1 MFKKI
6 LIANR
11 GDVALRVLRACRE
24 MNIPNVVVH
33 STADA
38 DSMPVRLADESVCI
52 GPPSSAESYLNVA
65 SIITAAGIT
74 GADAVH
80 PGVGFLAENAD
91 FAAMVAEHGF
101 EFIGPEPAHIA
112 LMGDKVT
119 AKTAARELTF
129 IGPEPRHIRSM
140 GDKVEAKITA
150 ADSGLPLV
158 PGSPGA
164 VHTLDEA
171 RTIGADI
178 GYPLL
183 VKAASGGGGRGMK
196 VAETADDLA
205 EAFSSAR
212 SEAKAAFGDDTVYL
226 ERYLGQP
233 RHIEVQVIADSH
245 GNVVH
250 LGEREC
256 SIQRRHQK
264 LFEEAPSPV
273 LSAEQRAEIGGIAAE
288 ATRRMGYLGVGTMEF
303 LYENGEFFFIEMNTR
318 LQVEHP
324 ITEAITGVDLV
335 REQIRIAAGKELS
348 FRQEDVTFTGHAIE
362 CRINAEHPETFMPT
376 PGKVTAFHAAGG
388 SGIRVDSCLYSGY
401 SVPPYYDS
409 LIAKLIVHGD
419 DRAQCLARLKRALAE
434 FVVEPIP
441 TTLDLHERLVDA
453 PAVLDGSY
461 NIRWLEEHFLSDD

>member
-11 GDVALRVLRACRE
+11 GDVALRVLRACKE
-24 MNIPNVVVH
+24 MQIPTVIVH

-52 GPPSSAESYLNVA
+52 GPPSSSESYLNVA
-65 SIITAAGIT
+65 AIITAAGIT

-91 FAAMVAEHGF
+91 FADIVAAHG
-101 EFIGPEPAHIA
+101 
-112 LMGDKVT
+112 
-119 AKTAARELTF
+119 LTF

-150 ADSGLPLV
+150 AEAGLPLV

-164 VHTLDEA
+164 VPTLADA
-171 RTIGADI
+171 RRIGAKV

-196 VAETADDLA
+196 VAETADGLA

-264 LFEEAPSPV
+264 LFEEAPSPA
-273 LSAEQRAEIGGIAAE
+273 LSPEQRQEIGTIAAE
-288 ATRRMGYLGVGTMEF
+288 ATRHMGYLGVGTMEF
-303 LYENGEFFFIEMNTR
+303 LYENGAFFFIEMNTR

-324 ITEAITGVDLV
+324 ITEEITGVDLV
-335 REQIRIAAGKELS
+335 REQVRIAAGMPLS
-348 FRQEDVTFTGHAIE
+348 FTQEDITFTGHAIE

-388 SGIRVDSCLYSGY
+388 PGIRVDSCLYTGY
-401 SVPPYYDS
+401 SIPPFYDS
-409 LIAKLIVHGD
+409 LIAKLIVYGD
-419 DRAQCLARLKRALAE
+419 DRDKCLARLRRALAE
-434 FVVEPIP
+434 FIVEPIP
-441 TTLDLHERLVDA
+441 TTLGLHERLVDA
-453 PAVLDGSY
+453 EAVKDGSY
-461 NIRWLEEHFLSDD
+461 NIRWLEEKFLAGDDSGTAE

>member
-24 MNIPNVVVH
+24 LNIPNVVVH

-52 GPPSSAESYLNVA
+52 GPPPSSDSYLNVA

-91 FAAMVAEHGF
+91 FAEIVAAHG
-101 EFIGPEPAHIA
+101 
-112 LMGDKVT
+112 
-119 AKTAARELTF
+119 LTF

-150 ADSGLPLV
+150 AEAGLPLV

-164 VHTLDEA
+164 VHTLEEA
-171 RTIGADI
+171 KRIGADV

-273 LSAEQRAEIGGIAAE
+273 LTAAQRAEIGGIAAE

-335 REQIRIAAGKELS
+335 REQIRIAAGMELS

-376 PGKVTAFHAAGG
+376 PGKISAFHAAGG
-388 SGIRVDSCLYSGY
+388 PGIRVDSCLYSGY
-401 SVPPYYDS
+401 AVPPYYDS
-409 LIAKLIVHGD
+409 LIAKLIVYGD
-419 DRAQCLARLKRALAE
+419 DRAHCLARLKRALQE
-434 FVVEPIP
+434 FIVEPIP
-441 TTLDLHERLVDA
+441 TTLALHERLVDA
-453 PAVLDGSY
+453 PAVIDGSY
-461 NIRWLEEHFLSDD
+461 NIRWLEEYFLDQDD

>member
-11 GDVALRVLRACRE
+11 GDVALRVLRACQE
-24 MNIPNVVVH
+24 LQIPNVVVH

-52 GPPSSAESYLNVA
+52 GPPSSADSYLNVA
-65 SIITAAGIT
+65 SIVTAAGIA

-91 FAAMVAEHGF
+91 FAEIVAAHG
-101 EFIGPEPAHIA
+101 
-112 LMGDKVT
+112 
-119 AKTAARELTF
+119 LTF

-150 ADSGLPLV
+150 AEAGLPLV

-164 VHTLDEA
+164 VATLEEA
-171 RTIGADI
+171 TRIGADV

-196 VAETADDLA
+196 VAETEAGLA

-273 LSAEQRAEIGGIAAE
+273 LTAEQRAEIGGVAAE

-335 REQIRIAAGKELS
+335 REQIRIAAGMPLS
-348 FRQEDVTFTGHAIE
+348 FTQEDVTFTGHAIE

-376 PGKVTAFHAAGG
+376 PGRITAYHAAGG
-388 SGIRVDSCLYSGY
+388 PGIRVDSCLYAGY

-409 LIAKLIVHGD
+409 LIAKLIVYGD
-419 DRAQCLARLKRALAE
+419 DRAHCLARLKRALQE

-461 NIRWLEEHFLSDD
+461 NIRWLEEHFLSDDKA

>member
-11 GDVALRVLRACRE
+11 GDVALRVLRACQE
-24 MNIPNVVVH
+24 LQIPNVVVH

-52 GPPSSAESYLNVA
+52 GPPSSADSYLNVA
-65 SIITAAGIT
+65 SIVTAAGIA

-91 FAAMVAEHGF
+91 FAEIVAAHG
-101 EFIGPEPAHIA
+101 
-112 LMGDKVT
+112 
-119 AKTAARELTF
+119 LTF

-150 ADSGLPLV
+150 AEAGLPLV

-164 VHTLDEA
+164 VATLEEA
-171 RTIGADI
+171 TRIGADV

-196 VAETADDLA
+196 VAETEAGLA

-273 LSAEQRAEIGGIAAE
+273 LTAEQRAEIGGVAAE

-335 REQIRIAAGKELS
+335 REQIRIAAGMELS

-376 PGKVTAFHAAGG
+376 PGRISAFHAAGG
-388 SGIRVDSCLYSGY
+388 PGIRVDSCLYSGY
-401 SVPPYYDS
+401 SVPPHYDS
-409 LIAKLIVHGD
+409 LIAKLIVYGD
-419 DRAQCLARLKRALAE
+419 DRAHCLARLKRALAE
-434 FVVEPIP
+434 FIVEPIP
-441 TTLDLHERLVDA
+441 TTLELHERLVDA
-453 PAVLDGSY
+453 PAVIDGSY
-461 NIRWLEEHFLSDD
+461 NIRWLEEHFLSDDKA

>member
-6 LIANR
+6 LITNR
-11 GDVALRVLRACRE
+11 GDMALRALRACKE
-24 MNIPNVVVH
+24 LNIPSVVVH

-52 GPPSSAESYLNVA
+52 GPPSSADSYLNVPA
-65 SIITAAGIT
+65 ILSAVAIT

-80 PGVGFLAENAD
+80 PGVGFLSENAD
-91 FAAMVAEHGF
+91 FAEIVAAHG
-101 EFIGPEPAHIA
+101 
-112 LMGDKVT
+112 
-119 AKTAARELTF
+119 LTF
-129 IGPEPRHIRSM
+129 IGPEPRHIRAM

-150 ADSGLPLV
+150 AAAGLPLV

-164 VHTLDEA
+164 VDTIEDA
-171 RTIGADI
+171 KKIGAEV

-196 VAETADDLA
+196 VAETEDDLA
-205 EAFSSAR
+205 EAFSAAR
-212 SEAKAAFGDDTVYL
+212 SEAKAAFGDDTVYM

-256 SIQRRHQK
+256 SVQRRHQK
-264 LFEEAPSPV
+264 LFEEAPSPA
-273 LSAEQRAEIGGIAAE
+273 LTAEMRDKIGTIAAE
-288 ATRRMGYLGVGTMEF
+288 ATRKMGYLGVGTMEF
-303 LYENGEFFFIEMNTR
+303 LFEDGEFFFIEMNTR

-335 REQIRIAAGKELS
+335 REQIRIAAGHPLS
-348 FRQEDVTFTGHAIE
+348 FTQEDVAFTGHAIE

-376 PGKVTAFHAAGG
+376 PGKVTSFHAAGG
-388 SGIRVDSCLYSGY
+388 PGVRIESCLYSGY
-401 SVPPYYDS
+401 AVPPYYDS

-419 DRAQCLARLKRALAE
+419 DREHCLARLKRALQE

-441 TTLDLHERLVDA
+441 TTLTLHQKLVDA
-453 PAVLDGSY
+453 PAIKDGSY
-461 NIRWLEEHFLSDD
+461 NIRWLEEVFLPKTQN

>member
-1 MFKKI
+1 M
-6 LIANR
+6 
-11 GDVALRVLRACRE
+11 RACKE
-24 MNIPNVVVH
+24 MQIPTVIVH

-52 GPPSSAESYLNVA
+52 GPPSSSESYLNVA
-65 SIITAAGIT
+65 AIITAAGIT

-91 FAAMVAEHGF
+91 FADIVAAHG
-101 EFIGPEPAHIA
+101 
-112 LMGDKVT
+112 
-119 AKTAARELTF
+119 LTF

-150 ADSGLPLV
+150 AEAGLPLV

-164 VHTLDEA
+164 VPTLADA
-171 RTIGADI
+171 RRIGAEV

-196 VAETADDLA
+196 VAETADGLA

-264 LFEEAPSPV
+264 LFEEAPSPA
-273 LSAEQRAEIGGIAAE
+273 LSPEQRQEIGTIAAE
-288 ATRRMGYLGVGTMEF
+288 ATRHMGYLGVGTMEF
-303 LYENGEFFFIEMNTR
+303 LYENGAFFFIEMNTR

-324 ITEAITGVDLV
+324 ITEEITGVDLV
-335 REQIRIAAGKELS
+335 REQVRIAAGMPLS
-348 FRQEDVTFTGHAIE
+348 FTQEDITFTGHAIE

-388 SGIRVDSCLYSGY
+388 PGIRVDSCLYTGY
-401 SVPPYYDS
+401 SIPPFYDS
-409 LIAKLIVHGD
+409 LIAKLIVYGD
-419 DRAQCLARLKRALAE
+419 DRDKCLARLRRALAE
-434 FVVEPIP
+434 FIVEPIP
-441 TTLDLHERLVDA
+441 TTLGLHERLVDA
-453 PAVLDGSY
+453 EAVKDGSY
-461 NIRWLEEHFLSDD
+461 NIRWLEEKFLAGDDSGTAE

>member
-1 MFKKI
+1 MFNKI

-11 GDVALRVLRACRE
+11 GDVALRVLRACQE
-24 MNIPNVVVH
+24 LNIPNVVVH

-52 GPPSSAESYLNVA
+52 GPPSSTDSYLNVA

-91 FAAMVAEHGF
+91 FAEIVAAHG
-101 EFIGPEPAHIA
+101 
-112 LMGDKVT
+112 
-119 AKTAARELTF
+119 LTF
-129 IGPEPRHIRSM
+129 IGPEPGHIRSM

-150 ADSGLPLV
+150 AAAGLPLV

-164 VHTLDEA
+164 VPTLEEA
-171 RTIGADI
+171 RRIGADV

-273 LSAEQRAEIGGIAAE
+273 LSAVQRAEIGSVATE

-324 ITEAITGVDLV
+324 ITEAITGIDLV
-335 REQIRIAAGKELS
+335 REQIRIAAGMPLS
-348 FRQEDVTFTGHAIE
+348 FTQDDVKFTGHAIE

-376 PGKVTAFHAAGG
+376 PGRVTAYHAAGG
-388 SGIRVDSCLYSGY
+388 PGIRVDSCLYAGY
-401 SVPPYYDS
+401 AVPPHYDS
-409 LIAKLIVHGD
+409 LIAKLIVYGD
-419 DRAQCLARLKRALAE
+419 DRAHCLSRLKRALQE
-434 FVVEPIP
+434 FVVEPMP
-441 TTLDLHERLVDA
+441 TTLQLHERLVDA
-453 PAVLDGSY
+453 PAVIDGSY
-461 NIRWLEEHFLSDD
+461 NIRWLEEHFLTDSDS

>member
-6 LIANR
+6 LITNR
-11 GDVALRVLRACRE
+11 GDVALRVLRACKE
-24 MNIPNVVVH
+24 LNIPSVVVH

-52 GPPSSAESYLNVA
+52 GPPSSADSYLNVPA
-65 SIITAAGIT
+65 ILSAVAIT

-80 PGVGFLAENAD
+80 PGVGFLSENAD
-91 FAAMVAEHGF
+91 FAEIVAAHGLTY
-101 EFIGPEPAHIA
+101 IGPEPH
-112 LMGDKVT
+112 
-119 AKTAARELTF
+119 
-129 IGPEPRHIRSM
+129 HIRAM

-150 ADSGLPLV
+150 AAAGLPLV

-164 VHTLDEA
+164 VNTIEDA
-171 RTIGADI
+171 KKIGAEV

-196 VAETADDLA
+196 VAETEDDLA
-205 EAFSSAR
+205 EAFSAAR
-212 SEAKAAFGDDTVYL
+212 SEAKAAFGDDTVYM

-256 SIQRRHQK
+256 SVQRRHQK
-264 LFEEAPSPV
+264 LFEEAPSPA
-273 LSAEQRAEIGGIAAE
+273 LTAEMRNKIGTIAAE
-288 ATRRMGYLGVGTMEF
+288 ATRKMGYLGVGTMEF
-303 LYENGEFFFIEMNTR
+303 LFEDGEFFFIEMNTR

-335 REQIRIAAGKELS
+335 REQIRIAAGHPLS
-348 FRQEDVTFTGHAIE
+348 FSQEDIAFTGHAIE

-376 PGKVTAFHAAGG
+376 PGKVTSFHAAGG
-388 SGIRVDSCLYSGY
+388 PGVRIESCLYSGY
-401 SVPPYYDS
+401 TVPPYYDS

-419 DRAQCLARLKRALAE
+419 DREHCLARLKRALEE

-441 TTLDLHERLVDA
+441 TTLTLHQRLVDA
-453 PAVLDGSY
+453 PAIKDGSY
-461 NIRWLEEHFLSDD
+461 NIRWLEEVFLPKT

>member
-6 LIANR
+6 LITNR
-11 GDVALRVLRACRE
+11 GDVALRVLRACKE
-24 MNIPNVVVH
+24 LNIPSVVVH

-52 GPPSSAESYLNVA
+52 GPPRSADSYLNVPA
-65 SIITAAGIT
+65 ILSAVAIT

-80 PGVGFLAENAD
+80 PGVGFLSENAD
-91 FAAMVAEHGF
+91 FAEIVAAHG
-101 EFIGPEPAHIA
+101 
-112 LMGDKVT
+112 
-119 AKTAARELTF
+119 LTF
-129 IGPEPRHIRSM
+129 IGPESHHIRAM

-150 ADSGLPLV
+150 AEAGLPLV

-164 VHTLDEA
+164 VDTIEDA
-171 RTIGADI
+171 KKIGAKI

-196 VAETADDLA
+196 VAETEENLA
-205 EAFSSAR
+205 EAFSAAR

-233 RHIEVQVIADSH
+233 RHIEVQVIADQL

-256 SIQRRHQK
+256 SVQRRHQK
-264 LFEEAPSPV
+264 LFEEAPSPA
-273 LSAEQRAEIGGIAAE
+273 LTAQMRNNIGTIAAE
-288 ATRRMGYLGVGTMEF
+288 ATRKMGYLGVGTIEF
-303 LYENGEFFFIEMNTR
+303 LFEDGEFFFIEMNTR

-335 REQIRIAAGKELS
+335 REQIRIAAGHPLS
-348 FRQEDVTFTGHAIE
+348 FTQEDVTFTGHAIE

-376 PGKVTAFHAAGG
+376 PGKVTSFHAAGG
-388 SGIRVDSCLYSGY
+388 PGVRVESCLYSGY

-419 DRAQCLARLKRALAE
+419 DRAHCLARLKRALEE

-441 TTLDLHERLVDA
+441 TTLPLHQRLVEA
-453 PAVLDGSY
+453 RAIKDGNY
-461 NIRWLEEHFLSDD
+461 DIRWLEEVFLPETVNQ

>member
-11 GDVALRVLRACRE
+11 GDVALRVLRACKE
-24 MNIPNVVVH
+24 MGIPSVVVH
-33 STADA
+33 STADV

-52 GPPSSAESYLNVA
+52 GPPSSAESYLNIPA
-65 SIITAAGIT
+65 ILTAASIT
-74 GADAVH
+74 GADAIH
-80 PGVGFLAENAD
+80 PGVGFLSENAD
-91 FAAMVAEHGF
+91 FAEIVKAHG
-101 EFIGPEPAHIA
+101 
-112 LMGDKVT
+112 
-119 AKTAARELTF
+119 LTF
-129 IGPEPRHIRSM
+129 IGPDIHHIRSM

-150 ADSGLPLV
+150 AEAGLPLV

-164 VHTLDEA
+164 VGTLAEA
-171 RTIGADI
+171 ERLGESI

-196 VAETADDLA
+196 VAEHAGMLA

-233 RHIEVQVIADSH
+233 RHIEVQVIGDSH

-256 SIQRRHQK
+256 SVQRRHQK
-264 LFEEAPSPV
+264 LFEEAPSPA
-273 LSAEQRAEIGGIAAE
+273 LTPAQRAEIGAIAAE

-303 LYENGEFFFIEMNTR
+303 LYEDGQFFFIEMNTR

-335 REQIRIAAGKELS
+335 REQIRIAAGEPLS
-348 FRQEDVTFTGHAIE
+348 FSQEDVKFTGHAIE

-388 SGIRVDSCLYSGY
+388 PGVRVESCLYSGY
-401 SVPPYYDS
+401 AVPPYYDS
-409 LIAKLIVHGD
+409 LIAKLVVYGD
-419 DRAQCLARLKRALAE
+419 DREHCLARLRRAIRE
-434 FVVEPIP
+434 FIVEPIP
-441 TTLDLHERLVDA
+441 TTLALHSHLVEADA
-453 PAVLDGSY
+453 IKDGSY
-461 NIRWLEEHFLSDD
+461 NIRWLEEQFLPRQ

>member
-11 GDVALRVLRACRE
+11 GDVALRVLRACQE
-24 MNIPNVVVH
+24 LQIPNVVVH

-52 GPPSSAESYLNVA
+52 GPPSSADSYLNVA
-65 SIITAAGIT
+65 SIVTAAGIA

-91 FAAMVAEHGF
+91 FAEIVAAHG
-101 EFIGPEPAHIA
+101 
-112 LMGDKVT
+112 
-119 AKTAARELTF
+119 LTF

-150 ADSGLPLV
+150 AEAGLPLV

-164 VHTLDEA
+164 VATLEEA
-171 RTIGADI
+171 TRIGADV

-196 VAETADDLA
+196 VAESEAGLA

-273 LSAEQRAEIGGIAAE
+273 LTAEQRAEIGGVAAE

-335 REQIRIAAGKELS
+335 REQIRIAAGMPLS
-348 FRQEDVTFTGHAIE
+348 FTQEDVTFTGHAIE

-376 PGKVTAFHAAGG
+376 PGRITAYHAAGG
-388 SGIRVDSCLYSGY
+388 PGIRVDSCLYAGY

-409 LIAKLIVHGD
+409 LIAKLIVYGD
-419 DRAQCLARLKRALAE
+419 DRAHCLARLKRALQE

-461 NIRWLEEHFLSDD
+461 NIRWLEEHFLSDDKA

>member
-1 MFKKI
+1 MFGKI

-11 GDVALRVLRACRE
+11 GDVALRVLRACQE
-24 MNIPNVVVH
+24 LQIPNVVVH

-91 FAAMVAEHGF
+91 FAEIVAAHG
-101 EFIGPEPAHIA
+101 
-112 LMGDKVT
+112 
-119 AKTAARELTF
+119 LTF

-150 ADSGLPLV
+150 AEAGLPLV

-164 VHTLDEA
+164 VPTLEEA
-171 RTIGADI
+171 RRIGADV

-196 VAETADDLA
+196 VAETEDDLA

-273 LSAEQRAEIGGIAAE
+273 LSAAQRAEIGGIAAE
-288 ATRRMGYLGVGTMEF
+288 ATARMGYLGVGTMEF

-335 REQIRIAAGKELS
+335 REQIRIAAGMPLS
-348 FRQEDVTFTGHAIE
+348 FTQDDVTFTGHAIE

-376 PGKVTAFHAAGG
+376 PGRITAYHAAGG
-388 SGIRVDSCLYSGY
+388 PGIRVDSCLYSGY

-409 LIAKLIVHGD
+409 LIAKLIVYGD
-419 DRAQCLARLKRALAE
+419 DREHCLFRLKRALQE

-453 PAVLDGSY
+453 PAVKDGSY
-461 NIRWLEEHFLSDD
+461 NIRWLEEHFLSDGDS

>member
-11 GDVALRVLRACRE
+11 GDVALRVLRACKE
-24 MNIPNVVVH
+24 MQIPTVIVH

-52 GPPSSAESYLNVA
+52 GPPSSSESYLNVA
-65 SIITAAGIT
+65 AIITAAGIT

-91 FAAMVAEHGF
+91 FADIVAAHG
-101 EFIGPEPAHIA
+101 
-112 LMGDKVT
+112 
-119 AKTAARELTF
+119 LTF

-150 ADSGLPLV
+150 AEAGLPLV

-164 VHTLDEA
+164 VPTLADA
-171 RTIGADI
+171 QRIGAEV

-196 VAETADDLA
+196 VAETADGLA

-264 LFEEAPSPV
+264 LFEEAPSPA
-273 LSAEQRAEIGGIAAE
+273 LSPEQRAAIGTIAAE
-288 ATRRMGYLGVGTMEF
+288 ATRHMGYLGVGTMEF

-324 ITEAITGVDLV
+324 ITEEITGVDLV
-335 REQIRIAAGKELS
+335 REQVRIAAGMPLS
-348 FRQEDVTFTGHAIE
+348 FTQEDITFTGHAIE

-388 SGIRVDSCLYSGY
+388 PGIRVDSCLYSGY
-401 SVPPYYDS
+401 SIPPYYDS
-409 LIAKLIVHGD
+409 LIAKLIVYGD
-419 DRAQCLARLKRALAE
+419 DRDKCLARLRRALAE
-434 FVVEPIP
+434 FIVEPIP
-441 TTLDLHERLVDA
+441 TTLGLHERLVDA
-453 PAVLDGSY
+453 DAVKDGSY
-461 NIRWLEEHFLSDD
+461 NIRWLEEKFLAGDDSGTAE